1 MRLLFSFLFVPVPH
15 RHGDLY
21 DFNADGIKEM
31 LLVTGELEHDNDWGL
46 LATKL
51 NISITTIKDGQPI
64 NVIDDDE
71 FVLVGAGVGQLG
83 LSKIKGGGYALHS
96 VWGHGHGA
104 EEKYLFIN
112 KKGDVIISENDEQI
126 EYDGREWY
134 LYDSSAFTFVDNTGI
149 FTGQD
154 YLSFLETQ
162 LTIWARP
169 SSETI
174 ILNSEHKDIITYK
187 IGDNNFLKLRDI
199 AYLLSGT
206 KAEFNI
212 SWDSIL
218 KKIKLV
224 SGQKY
229 ISTGDELTNT
239 SLATKKAQETSV
251 KIDLNKKSV
260 SLDAYEIDG
269 NIFVKLRDIG
279 NLLGFSVEWNSLNSV
294 IEINT

>member
-1 MRLLFSFLFVPVPH
+1 M
-15 RHGDLY
+15 
-21 DFNADGIKEM
+21 
-31 LLVTGELEHDNDWGL
+31 
-46 LATKL
+46 
-51 NISITTIKDGQPI
+51 
-64 NVIDDDE
+64 
-71 FVLVGAGVGQLG
+71 GAWSWRRRKV
-83 LSKIKGGGYALHS
+83 
-96 VWGHGHGA
+96 
-104 EEKYLFIN
+104 FIN

-174 ILNSEHKDIITYK
+174 VLNSEYKDIITYK